1 MFSKISNHWGI
12 LKNKIKRV
20 FKRKER
26 FVWGDEE
33 AENKSEVINKKQDD
47 LRASIEQIYSI
58 IKDVP
63 FSERRKT
70 LVEICPEDTD
80 ERFIDYIMD
89 YMTQLDMREIRRIED
104 AMREEMIQEHLGR
117 KNLSNKEQKEEENPH
132 FPDKMIED
140 MPFDK

>member
-1 MFSKISNHWGI
+1 MFSKFSNHWGI

-33 AENKSEVINKKQDD
+33 TKNKGKKISEEQDD
-47 LRASIEQIYSI
+47 LHASIEVIYSI
-58 IKDVP
+58 IKNLP
-63 FSERRKT
+63 YNERRRT
-70 LVEICPEDTD
+70 LAEICPEDTN
-80 ERFIDYIMD
+80 ERLIDYIMD
-89 YMTQLDMREIRRIED
+89 YMTELDMREIRRIED

-140 MPFDK
+140 MPFDE

>member
-1 MFSKISNHWGI
+1 MFSKFSNHWGI

-33 AENKSEVINKKQDD
+33 TKNKGKKISEEQDD
-47 LRASIEQIYSI
+47 LHASIEVFYSI
-58 IKDVP
+58 IKNLP
-63 FSERRKT
+63 YNERRRT
-70 LVEICPEDTD
+70 LAEICPEDTN
-80 ERFIDYIMD
+80 ERLIDYIMD
-89 YMTQLDMREIRRIED
+89 YMTELDMREIRRIED
-104 AMREEMIQEHLGR
+104 SMREEMIKEHLGR

-140 MPFDK
+140 IPFDK